1 MDYSAEYVEPM
12 ASNGIQVDSV
22 PQNHSLLESSLPI
35 ASLLHRSLAGSP
47 IMESDRGPVYP
58 EEAIESSQDSL
69 ALKDFPSEDLDKPTS
84 LELAPSDDSPLEE
97 TIQPIKFFQAA
108 TEMRENRSTLE
119 HILSAPV
126 SLEEPE
132 PKKAGVSP
140 NSAMD
145 DLKPDSDP
153 EDKVRRYDIP
163 TSDATLAEV
172 MRAALVDASNA
183 NQNLDLTMHH
193 DTVPD
198 GKPSPSSLRQLEPD
212 SIVPT
217 VRSDLDF
224 ADSSPA
230 PEFSGDAATQRMAIE
245 VIQALRSQGYI
256 LKKDPGLP
264 SPKPNSS
271 GSAINNQSR
280 NPLSCE
286 KCGKTTWRPSELK

>member
-1 MDYSAEYVEPM
+1 
-12 ASNGIQVDSV
+12 
-22 PQNHSLLESSLPI
+22 
-35 ASLLHRSLAGSP
+35 
-47 IMESDRGPVYP
+47 MESDRGPVYP
-58 EEAIESSQDSL
+58 EEAIESSQDLL
-69 ALKDFPSEDLDKPTS
+69 ALKDSPSEDLDKPTS
-84 LELAPSDDSPLEE
+84 LELVPSDDSPLEE
-97 TIQPIKFFQAA
+97 TIQQFKSFKAP

-140 NSAMD
+140 NTAMD
-145 DLKPDSDP
+145 DLKPDSDS
-153 EDKVRRYDIP
+153 EDKGSRHDIP

-172 MRAALVDASNA
+172 MRAALVGASNA

-193 DTVPD
+193 DNVPD
-198 GKPSPSSLRQLEPD
+198 GKPSPSSLRQLELD

-217 VRSDLDF
+217 ARSDIDL

-230 PEFSGDAATQRMAIE
+230 PEFSGDAATQRMALE

-256 LKKDPGLP
+256 LKKDPGPP

-271 GSAINNQSR
+271 GSAINNQSKT
-280 NPLSCE
+280 PLTCE
-286 KCGKTTWRPSELK
+286 KCGKTTGRPSELK